1 MYYEIENNFVYGGN
15 KMVYVMFVILIAGLA
30 LGIVQ
35 SLLALLGAVIGPIC
49 YYALVII
56 ACLGDIFKRCIPKWL
71 QIIIIIAIVIAIGKL
86 IIKFLR

>member
-1 MYYEIENNFVYGGN
+1 
-15 KMVYVMFVILIAGLA
+15 MVYLMFIILIVGFS
-30 LGIVQ
+30 LGIIQ

-71 QIIIIIAIVIAIGKL
+71 QIVIIITIIAGIGML
-86 IIKFLR
+86 IIKIIR